1 MWRLLSDKSHL
12 CGNIGTPCRVRN
24 SMDQAS
30 EKNKVS
36 RWTKWVFGTFKNVA
50 HVLKSVIKRYFLL
63 KKNQKPT
70 ESLVSFFLEAWP
82 CSQQFKLCNSLTDF
96 YENQY
101 HISVSI
107 ALKHTSQSTC
117 KHMIFY
123 EQYHNHPLIKYI
135 VTCLY
140 NAHHY
145 NWGNTKFKVFEFK
158 IPVHV
163 LLFSLI
169 LWLPYLLS
177 LVLCQFDLPLPVT
190 IWKL

>member
-1 MWRLLSDKSHL
+1 MQSKEQYGPGFRKKTKCQDGQNECLELLRMLHMYSKLSL
-12 CGNIGTPCRVRN
+12 QESFFQKKKKTP
-24 SMDQAS
+24 
-30 EKNKVS
+30 E
-36 RWTKWVFGTFKNVA
+36 
-50 HVLKSVIKRYFLL
+50 L
-63 KKNQKPT
+63 
-70 ESLVSFFLEAWP
+70 LVSFFLEAWP
-82 CSQQFKLCNSLTDF
+82 CSQQFKLCNSLTNF

-123 EQYHNHPLIKYI
+123 EQYRNHPLIKYI

-158 IPVHV
+158 IPIYV